1 MEAFCHHNFIA
12 DVQKKEKDKKNK
24 RKKKK
29 KKNGMWLGSRTIFLK
44 ILMRCDKTTGGAKL
58 TESCTVQLACL
69 ATAGRG
75 SVGRIMR

>member
-1 MEAFCHHNFIA
+1 
-12 DVQKKEKDKKNK
+12 
-24 RKKKK
+24 
-29 KKNGMWLGSRTIFLK
+29 MWLGSRTIFLK

>member
-12 DVQKKEKDKKNK
+12 DDTEERKRQKNK

-29 KKNGMWLGSRTIFLK
+29 TGMWLGSRTIFLK

-75 SVGRIMR
+75 SVGWIMR